1 MDTRRRHQPEPHGAG
16 EPCPASHYRGGL
28 DVFRK
33 IVAADGLYRGF
44 GMSILTYAPSNA
56 VW

>member
-1 MDTRRRHQPEPHGAG
+1 MCGHRRRIAEPHGAG
-16 EPCPASHYRGGL
+16 NVPASHYARGLG
-28 DVFRK
+28 VFRK
-33 IVAADGLYRGF
+33 IVAERLPAT